1 MEKKNKGHNGGE
13 EISTTVENNH
23 NGGEENAPQRWKTAT
38 TVAKKM
44 SHNGGN
50 YHNCGKEN
58 VPQRWKLPQL
68 WQRKYPQRWK
78 RNVHK
83 SGEEICTHQKFS
95 T

>member
-1 MEKKNKGHNGGE
+1 VEKKNKGHNGGE

-23 NGGEENAPQRWKTAT
+23 NGGEENVPQRWKTTT

-58 VPQRWKLPQL
+58 IHNGGKETSTKVEK
-68 WQRKYPQRWK
+68 KYVLT
-78 RNVHK
+78 RNLVRGFQFQHRRLN
-83 SGEEICTHQKFS
+83 IL
-95 T
+95 